1 MAKKKQLIYE
11 VVKEDDSVWAVKT
24 QLTKNGHWY
33 TAAETFCI
41 PGRLDA
47 KEMAETI
54 AQCLNHRERV
64 LNTPPIK
71 PGPPFGQ
78 PKPK

>member
-1 MAKKKQLIYE
+1 MKQLTYE
-11 VVKEDDSVWAVKT
+11 AVKESGGNWAVKT
-24 QLTKNGHWY
+24 RYRGMWH
-33 TAAETFCI
+33 TAAETYCI